1 MHTGMTAGRILRTD
15 IPLALALMALSVLL
29 TRLGDNGRPPD
40 TLGWVLMMCG
50 QASVALRRL
59 HPTAAVVI
67 LVVFIGPYHALGYN
81 HIAPTLAAMLV
92 LYGFAT
98 TAPPLRAWTVGTI
111 VIAGTVAADW
121 IAGSGDAL
129 ETLRVSGWIA
139 FVVAT
144 GVFMRAHRERADRAE
159 RTREEVAARR
169 VAEERLRIARDLH
182 DILSHSI
189 TLIGVQASVAAH
201 VLNVDPAR
209 MDRRALAA
217 ALDDI
222 AESCRTARS
231 DVRAALEFLRDS
243 DGPDRAEPVPDLSA
257 LPALAARSGADLVL
271 DVDEIRL
278 RPSLQAAIYRIVQE
292 ALTNTTRHGGPAARA
307 TIRVTGREPDTVE
320 LDVTDDGRAAGDTS
334 GSRLGLVGMTERARS
349 VGGTL
354 TAGPRPEGGFR
365 VHARFPAE
373 KAP

>member
-1 MHTGMTAGRILRTD
+1 MCRTLRTD
-15 IPLALALMALSVLL
+15 IPLALALMALSVVL

-40 TLGWVLMMCG
+40 TLGWILMMCG

-98 TAPPLRAWTVGTI
+98 TAPPRRAWTVGTV

-121 IAGSGDAL
+121 IADSGDAL
-129 ETLRVSGWIA
+129 ETLRTSGWIA
-139 FVVAT
+139 FVVVA
-144 GVFMRAHRERADRAE
+144 GVFMRAQRDRADRAE

-189 TLIGVQASVAAH
+189 TLIGVQASVASH
-201 VLNVDPAR
+201 VLNVDPTR
-209 MDRRALAA
+209 LDRQALAT

-231 DVRAALEFLRDS
+231 DVRATLEFLRDT
-243 DGPDRAEPVPDLSA
+243 DGPERADPVPDLSA
-257 LPALAARSGADLVL
+257 LPALATRSAADLFV
-271 DVDEIRL
+271 DVDETSL
-278 RPSLQAAIYRIVQE
+278 RASVQAAIYRIVQE

-307 TIRVTGREPDTVE
+307 TIRLTGRDPVE
-320 LDVTDDGRAAGDTS
+320 LDITDDGRATGDTG
-334 GSRLGLVGMTERARS
+334 GSRLGLIGMTERARS

-354 TAGPRPEGGFR
+354 TAGPRPEGGFA